1 MTGDN
6 KKRIVITGLGVV
18 SPIGNDV
25 DTFWSHLLLGKVGT
39 DKITRFDTSCFHTHI
54 GGEVKDFKVANYTK
68 NRSYEIFSPSLK
80 FALGVTS
87 MALKDSSILEANIN
101 PERIGIYF
109 GTVIANRPN
118 LETVIRELYKKEC
131 LSLNQTA
138 TFNAYD
144 VTLISR
150 LPALEFGLWGP
161 NLVMPTACAAGNNAI
176 ALAMD
181 AIRTGK
187 ADAMIAGGVDELS
200 ETMFMMFNSFRS
212 LAPEVVQPF
221 DKNRKGL
228 ILSDGAGALLLESYE
243 HAKKRGAFIYGEV
256 LGCGNYSDAYHMTI
270 PHPDGLGAVRSM
282 RDALKRSRISPQQVD
297 YISAHGTGTPIND
310 VVESKAIQ
318 TVFGELTKS
327 TPVSSIKSM
336 LGHMQGA
343 ASAVEAV
350 ACILAINNDVVPP
363 NINYAEPDP
372 ECALDIVANVPRQHK
387 VDIALSNAFGFG
399 GNISCLVLAK
409 CKD

>member
-1 MTGDN
+1 MSSDN
-6 KKRIVITGLGVV
+6 KKRIVITGLGAV
-18 SPIGNDV
+18 SPIGTGV
-25 DTFWSHLLLGKVGT
+25 DIFWSHLLSGKVGT
-39 DKITRFDTSCFHTHI
+39 NKITRFDTSCFHTHT
-54 GGEVKDFKVANYTK
+54 GGEVKDFKVADYAK
-68 NRSYEIFSPSLK
+68 NHSYEAFSPSVQ
-80 FALGVTS
+80 FALGVTG
-87 MALKDSSILEANIN
+87 MTLKDSGILDADIN
-101 PERIGIYF
+101 LKRVGIYF
-109 GTVIANRPN
+109 GTVIGNRPS
-118 LETVIRELYKKEC
+118 LETTIRELYKKEC

-138 TFNAYD
+138 IFTAHD

-150 LPALEFGLWGP
+150 LPAIEFGLRGP
-161 NLVMPTACAAGNNAI
+161 NLVTPTACAAGNNAI

-228 ILSDGAGALLLESYE
+228 ILSEGAGALLLESYE
-243 HAKKRGAFIYGEV
+243 HAKRRGAFIYGEV
-256 LGCGNYSDAYHMTI
+256 LGYGNYSDAYHMTI

-282 RDALKRSRISPQQVD
+282 QDALKRSMILPKQVD
-297 YISAHGTGTPIND
+297 YISAHGTGTPVND
-310 VVESKAIQ
+310 AIESKAIQ

-327 TPVSSIKSM
+327 VPVSSIKSM

-343 ASAVEAV
+343 ASAIEAV
-350 ACILAINNDVVPP
+350 ACILAINNDIVPP
-363 NINYAEPDP
+363 NMNYKEYDP
-372 ECALDIVANVPRQHK
+372 ECALDIVANMPRQHK

-399 GNISCLVLAK
+399 GNISCLVFAK
-409 CKD
+409 FRD